1 MTILGEMIIGQQC
14 VRGAGGQAHGFNPAT
29 GTDLEPAFGLA
40 SAGDVERACMLAA
53 QAFDPY
59 RALPLEARARFLETV
74 AEQIMALGPAL
85 IERAML
91 ETGLPQARLEGERLR
106 TVNQLR
112 LFAKVVRDGYFLD
125 ATIDSALPDRA
136 PPRPDLRLRKI
147 GLGPVAVFG
156 ASNFPLA
163 FSVAGGDTASSLA
176 AGCPVVVK
184 AHGAHPGTSEL
195 VGRAVQRA
203 VKQCRLHE
211 GVFSML
217 HGDGRSIGQQLV
229 AHPAIK
235 AVGFTGS
242 RQGGIAL
249 MRTAAGRPEPIP
261 VYAEMSS
268 VNPVFLLPGA
278 LQAASAGL
286 ARGFIDSLT
295 LGVGQFCT
303 NPGLVFALAGPELDA
318 FAGAAAQALSGK
330 GAGTMLTAGI
340 HQAYQEG
347 VARFGQ
353 VEGLQLLAQGAPD
366 DNAPCAARA
375 ALYLCEAGA
384 YLGNPALEDEVF
396 GPAAVLVR
404 FTDPAQLLEAAERLH
419 GQLTATVHASAQDH
433 ALAAALLPV
442 LERKAG
448 RVLFNGFPTGVEV
461 SHAMVHGGPFPAT
474 SDSRT
479 TSVGASAIDR
489 FLRPVC
495 YQNVPQ
501 DLLPEALRDHNPL
514 GLARLCDGTMRVGG
528 AA

>member
-1 MTILGEMIIGQQC
+1 MSILGEMIIGARC
-14 VRGAGGQAHGFNPAT
+14 VRGAGGEAFGFNPAT
-29 GTDLEPAFGLA
+29 RANLEPAFGQA
-40 SAGDVERACMLAA
+40 TSEDVEQACALAQ

-59 RALPLEARARFLETV
+59 RALPLEQRARFLETV
-74 AEQIMALGPAL
+74 AEQILAIGAPL

-91 ETGLPQARLEGERLR
+91 ETGLPQARLEGERMR

-112 LFAKVVRDGYFLD
+112 LFAKVVRDGHFTD
-125 ATIDSALPDRA
+125 ATIDSALPERA

-163 FSVAGGDTASSLA
+163 FSVAGGDTASALA

-203 VKQCRLHE
+203 VQECGLPE

-217 HGDGRSIGQQLV
+217 FGDGRTVGQQLV
-229 AHPAIK
+229 SHPAIK

-242 RQGGIAL
+242 RQGGLAL
-249 MRTAAGRPEPIP
+249 VRAAAARNEPIP

-268 VNPVFLLPGA
+268 VNPVFLLAGA
-278 LQAASAGL
+278 LQSGGAGL
-286 ARGFIDSLT
+286 ANGFVDSLT

-303 NPGLVFALAGPELDA
+303 NPGLVFALAGSELDA
-318 FAGAAAQALSGK
+318 FVSAAGTALGGK

-340 HQAYQEG
+340 HEAYNSG
-347 VARFGQ
+347 VAKLGA
-353 VEGLQLLAQGAPD
+353 VEGLQLVARGGEQG
-366 DNAPCAARA
+366 NGCAAQA
-375 ALYLCEAGA
+375 ALYVCDAAA

-396 GPAAVLVR
+396 GPAAVVVR
-404 FTDPAQLLEAAERLH
+404 FTDAQQLLQAAEQLH
-419 GQLTATVHASAQDH
+419 GQLTVTVHATEQDH
-433 ALAAALLPV
+433 ATAAALLPI

-474 SDSRT
+474 SDSRS

-495 YQNVPQ
+495 YQNIPGS
-501 DLLPEALRDHNPL
+501 LLPQELQDANPL
-514 GLARLCDGTMRVGG
+514 GLTRLQDGELKAKG